1 MRCHA
6 TGGVMMPTKLK
17 AFRKHPLFV
26 LTVSSAALIAPL
38 QAQAETI
45 FLTCAGR
52 IITVDLTNRT
62 VNNEYR
68 ASITP
73 VGIDWHQANNFGD
86 ARYYVDRT
94 TGTFQT
100 SGVYHT
106 QNGDIPIPVSID
118 KCTARKAPPRTKF

>member
-118 KCTARKAPPRTKF
+118 KC